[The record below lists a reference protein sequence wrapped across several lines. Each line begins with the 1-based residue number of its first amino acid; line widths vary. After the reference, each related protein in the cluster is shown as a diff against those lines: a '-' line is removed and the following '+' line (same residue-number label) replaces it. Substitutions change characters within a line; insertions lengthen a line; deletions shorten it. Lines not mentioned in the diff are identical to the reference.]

1 MRSGY
6 PNWKMVCFVALA
18 FVSASVLAVGGCG
31 PIAIDAAF
39 SASAD
44 ENILGTL
51 TDDRGSFTFNLNP
64 DTGNIQR
71 VDADNGTITPPTDG
85 QDLSIARNT
94 GGSLTVSPEGASDVI
109 VAVRGDPII
118 GDLDLQVERISLG
131 GLAPLVRANAQ
142 ATATCADNQ
151 NFLDGACAATN
162 AIDIDEVVSLIRADL
177 ESRGQDVP
185 TAEPFRALLV
195 FYLEPFLD
203 CCLAWDEYRS
213 GGGDA
218 CAGGTWEL
226 GAAANRRSHSA

>member
-1 MRSGY
+1 MRCGC
-6 PNWKMVCFVALA
+6 PIRNVVCFCALA
-18 FVSASVLAVGGCG
+18 LALLPVLAVGGCG
-31 PIAIDAAF
+31 PTPFDAGF
-39 SASAD
+39 QPSPN

-51 TDDRGSFTFNLNP
+51 VDDLGSFTFNLNP

-71 VDADNGTITPPTDG
+71 IDADNGTITPPTDG
-85 QDLSIARNT
+85 QDLSVARET

-118 GDLDLQVERISLG
+118 GDLDLQVDRTSLG

-151 NFLDGACAATN
+151 NFLDTACTAAN
-162 AIDIDEVVSLIRADL
+162 AIDIDEIVSLIRAEL
-177 ESRGQDVP
+177 ESRGQEAP
-185 TAEPFRALLV
+185 AAEALRALLV

-203 CCLAWDEYRS
+203 CCLAWEEFRS

-218 CAGGTWEL
+218 CAEG
-226 GAAANRRSHSA
+226 

>member
-1 MRSGY
+1 MRCGC
-6 PNWKMVCFVALA
+6 PLRNLVCCCAFAIALLP
-18 FVSASVLAVGGCG
+18 VLLVGGCG
-31 PIAIDAAF
+31 PIPFDAGF
-39 SASAD
+39 QPSAD

-51 TDDRGSFTFNLNP
+51 VDDRGSFTFNLNP

-71 VDADNGTITPPTDG
+71 IDADNGTITPPTDG
-85 QDLSIARNT
+85 QDLSIARDT

-109 VAVRGDPII
+109 VVVRGDPIV
-118 GDLDLQVERISLG
+118 GDLDLQVDRTSLS

-151 NFLDGACAATN
+151 GFLDDTCTTAN
-162 AIDIDEVVSLIRADL
+162 AIDVDEIVSLIRADL

-185 TAEPFRALLV
+185 ASDAFRALLV

-203 CCLAWDEYRS
+203 CCLAWVEYRN

-218 CAGGTWEL
+218 CSEG
-226 GAAANRRSHSA
+226 